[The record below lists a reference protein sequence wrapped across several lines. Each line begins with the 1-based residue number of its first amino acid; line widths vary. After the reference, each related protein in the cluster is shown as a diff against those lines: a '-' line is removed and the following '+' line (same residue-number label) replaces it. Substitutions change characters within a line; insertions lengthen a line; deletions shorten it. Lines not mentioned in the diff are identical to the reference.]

1 MSSIWDAPV
10 PVNADASAPPM
21 LPARSPSVPTVDPS
35 ARIMG
40 TQAGPLLTAQGRGVR
55 GGVPYGLNEQSRL
68 QEMNRMYLLRP
79 EWKARLVEAS
89 RAALGR

>member
-1 MSSIWDAPV
+1 MSSIWDV
-10 PVNADASAPPM
+10 PVVAGADASAPSTPVI
-21 LPARSPSVPTVDPS
+21 AAAGVATVDPS

-40 TQAGPLLTAQGRGVR
+40 TQAGPLFTAQGRGVKA
-55 GGVPYGLNEQSRL
+55 GVPYGLNEQARL

-79 EWKARLVEAS
+79 DWKARLVEAS